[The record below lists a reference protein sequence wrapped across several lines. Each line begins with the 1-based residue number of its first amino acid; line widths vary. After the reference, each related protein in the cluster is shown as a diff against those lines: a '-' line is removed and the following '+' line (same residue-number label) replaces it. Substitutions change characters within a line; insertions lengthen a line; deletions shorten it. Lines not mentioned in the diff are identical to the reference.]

1 MNIITKN
8 LLALCAVFL
17 LIGCSSREEIDKK
30 TQEEYMALSCNQL
43 NDKHNFLNED
53 LKKTQEQKDTMDGVK
68 TAINALAIIS
78 ILGGG
83 GGSTCDNGISADDI
97 HIADCKRKL
106 EILHKVML
114 EKKCDSCSVQYNS
127 NKLKPEDA
135 VNKSAISSNV
145 AVDNKDSKKKS
156 EKI

>member
-114 EKKCDSCSVQYNS
+114 EKSVIPALFSIILINLNQ
-127 NKLKPEDA
+127 KMQLRILPKTIAP
-135 VNKSAISSNV
+135 
-145 AVDNKDSKKKS
+145 
-156 EKI
+156 